1 MLILIAANF
10 TVSAQGDNFELAAS
24 NEYLNLYIDPA
35 TTEVAVEDK
44 ATNTFWYSNPQDRFN
59 QRGLNLERLSSQFT
73 ITHHFVR
80 SGSPEP
86 AEKENYRFSTVYE
99 QYEIK
104 GIENGVRVDYTL
116 VEQWQPR
123 HYVPRMISQERMEAL
138 IFSDDPEVRAEQ
150 ESVLSRYYHL
160 VMLAPLGDGKPLQIQ
175 WFNHERVFG
184 EYDLIILNPDYQERE
199 RQMEEM
205 KAQAALMEEN
215 SPERADLESQ
225 ITKLENQLN
234 KDKENIIKLL
244 VDTLVEYRQ
253 DIEKSDFVTFEDV
266 AQLVDTPTYLMQ
278 KVPQFQLNNIYNVLV
293 EVDYTPLECGE
304 DHEMN
309 NLEPLLP
316 NLQIFHIPLE
326 YVLDGPE
333 LLVRIPVNEIE
344 YPMNVEDIVGEKHS
358 FPLLN
363 IRVLEYFG
371 AAGKQSE
378 GYMLVPDGPGALIYL
393 NNGRLTG
400 AAFNE
405 PVYGADGAQDQPV
418 EKRRFPEQSLLPVFG
433 LKENDKA
440 LFAVIEEGSS
450 FARVKADI
458 SGRIND
464 YNRIFA
470 EFQLLAHGSV
480 ALSEKA
486 SHIEFSGTAA
496 TYQKRMYQGDIVIRY
511 FFLTGDDADY
521 MGMANTYRNYLIGK
535 FQLQPLKADG
545 SIPFYLELVGG
556 IDTREP
562 ILGIA
567 RDVIRPLTTFDQAQ
581 SILQTLSQQ
590 GIQNIKLKYLGWLS
604 GGVSHDYPV
613 YARAEKALGG
623 AKAFDALIDF
633 VDTYGYELYPSVGFQ
648 SVHLGSR
655 LNGFNPKQDAAR
667 LLNNLEARRYVYLL
681 DTFERAYPVSYVL
694 SPRVLEQTVDRFLA
708 EYQKYSVSNIA
719 LLDLGHEL
727 NSDFNNDLRKLVDR
741 EQALNIITQQLA
753 KMKDQGYKL
762 MIDYGNSYAIPY
774 ADAIVNIPTHGSSYY
789 IVDQEI
795 PFYQIV
801 VHGLVPYSNKP
812 INLAAHAH
820 DAFLK
825 MIETGGYPY
834 FIGSYQDSSSVKDTK
849 FAHLYSLHY
858 GDWLELAT
866 DMYQRANAALKD
878 VQDLRIIDYQKL
890 ADNVFQ
896 TVYENGKSIVVNY
909 NEDSVQIG
917 DQLVGGKDFI
927 VLEGIADEY

>member
-1 MLILIAANF
+1 
-10 TVSAQGDNFELAAS
+10 
-24 NEYLNLYIDPA
+24 
-35 TTEVAVEDK
+35 
-44 ATNTFWYSNPQDRFN
+44 
-59 QRGLNLERLSSQFT
+59 
-73 ITHHFVR
+73 
-80 SGSPEP
+80 
-86 AEKENYRFSTVYE
+86 
-99 QYEIK
+99 
-104 GIENGVRVDYTL
+104 
-116 VEQWQPR
+116 
-123 HYVPRMISQERMEAL
+123 
-138 IFSDDPEVRAEQ
+138 
-150 ESVLSRYYHL
+150 
-160 VMLAPLGDGKPLQIQ
+160 
-175 WFNHERVFG
+175 
-184 EYDLIILNPDYQERE
+184 
-199 RQMEEM
+199 MEEM

-378 GYMLVPDGPGALIYL
+378 GYMLVPDGPGALIYI

-545 SIPFYLELVGG
+545 SIPFIWSWWVVL
-556 IDTREP
+556 I
-562 ILGIA
+562 
-567 RDVIRPLTTFDQAQ
+567 
-581 SILQTLSQQ
+581 Q
-590 GIQNIKLKYLGWLS
+590 GNQFW
-604 GGVSHDYPV
+604 
-613 YARAEKALGG
+613 ALPG
-623 AKAFDALIDF
+623 
-633 VDTYGYELYPSVGFQ
+633 
-648 SVHLGSR
+648 
-655 LNGFNPKQDAAR
+655 
-667 LLNNLEARRYVYLL
+667 
-681 DTFERAYPVSYVL
+681 
-694 SPRVLEQTVDRFLA
+694 
-708 EYQKYSVSNIA
+708 
-719 LLDLGHEL
+719 
-727 NSDFNNDLRKLVDR
+727 
-741 EQALNIITQQLA
+741 
-753 KMKDQGYKL
+753 M
-762 MIDYGNSYAIPY
+762 
-774 ADAIVNIPTHGSSYY
+774 
-789 IVDQEI
+789 
-795 PFYQIV
+795 
-801 VHGLVPYSNKP
+801 
-812 INLAAHAH
+812 
-820 DAFLK
+820 
-825 MIETGGYPY
+825 
-834 FIGSYQDSSSVKDTK
+834 
-849 FAHLYSLHY
+849 
-858 GDWLELAT
+858 
-866 DMYQRANAALKD
+866 
-878 VQDLRIIDYQKL
+878 
-890 ADNVFQ
+890 
-896 TVYENGKSIVVNY
+896 
-909 NEDSVQIG
+909 
-917 DQLVGGKDFI
+917 
-927 VLEGIADEY
+927 